1 MPGAERR
8 AAGAEMSLLSTRD
21 EVRVLG
27 RTDLQDFLALTARD
41 PVVNVFA
48 EYRART
54 TGLEPRWLGGEVW
67 GRYREGRLAA
77 ACHVGANLVPV
88 ECDEEDAA
96 AFAVRAVRTG
106 RTAATIVGPAAAVG
120 AFWAG
125 VEHRWGKPRAVR
137 PDQPHLELA
146 GPGRVAPD
154 PEVRRTVRGDLDLL
168 YPACVAMYTEEVG
181 VSPEAAGGADLYRT
195 RVLQLINRGWSF
207 ARFDEGRVVFKAEVA
222 CATSSAAQ
230 VQGVW
235 VAPDRRGE
243 GLATRGMAAVA
254 ELVRQEI
261 APVVSLYV
269 NEFNVS
275 ARRAYEHVGFAETAR
290 FSTIMFA

>member
-1 MPGAERR
+1 
-8 AAGAEMSLLSTRD
+8 MSLLSTRD

-27 RTDLQDFLALTARD
+27 RTDLDAFLSLAGRD
-41 PVVNVFA
+41 PVVNAFA

-67 GRYREGRLAA
+67 GRYREGRLTA

-106 RTAATIVGPAAAVG
+106 RTTATIVGPSVAVE

-125 VEHRWGKPRAVR
+125 VEHRWGEPREIRRA
-137 PDQPHLELA
+137 QPHLELT
-146 GPGRVAPD
+146 GPAQVEAD
-154 PEVRRTVRGDLDLL
+154 PEVRRTTRADLDEL

-181 VSPEAAGGADLYRT
+181 VSPEVAGGSDLYRA
-195 RVLQLINRGWSF
+195 RVLQLVNRGWSF
-207 ARFDEGRVVFKAEVA
+207 ARFDRGSLVFKAEVA
-222 CATSSAAQ
+222 CATPYAAQ

-254 ELVRQEI
+254 EAVRGDI

-269 NEFNVS
+269 NEFNLP
-275 ARRAYEHVGFAETAR
+275 ARRAYERVGFAESAR
-290 FSTIMFA
+290 FTTIMF